1 MNGSMRDARL
11 SVHPVHTGPGRSPD
25 ADARLQ
31 ASRRLDWRFL
41 LPDPELGR
49 VAYVGA
55 AQPALIEALQLF
67 AAQVDL
73 WGAAAPDAANTL
85 PGSLDAYGLAV
96 AHAPAAGAFEAVL
109 RQAAALVR
117 PGGTLYLETRGR
129 LSRRLTALRRLGLAH
144 IAAYWIWPNFE
155 ACTKVI
161 PVDHL
166 ATVAQFEG
174 ARLGPAWLNRWG
186 AGGLLPR
193 LARSRLAHD
202 AIPCL
207 GIVAQRPSGNNGL
220 NQGLDRSL
228 NGGLR

>member
-1 MNGSMRDARL
+1 MRDTRL
-11 SVHPVHTGPGRSPD
+11 AVHPVHTNPVHAGPGRSPD

-41 LPDPELGR
+41 LPDPALGR

-55 AQPALIEALQLF
+55 AQPALIEALQLL

-73 WGAAAPDAANTL
+73 WTAASSGAENAL
-85 PGSLDAYGLAV
+85 PGSPDAYGLVV
-96 AHAPAAGAFEAVL
+96 AHAPAAGAFEATL
-109 RQAAALVR
+109 RQAAALLR

-129 LSRRLTALRRLGLAH
+129 LTRRLAALRRVGLANV
-144 IAAYWIWPNFE
+144 AAYWIWPNFA
-155 ACTKVI
+155 ACTKII

-174 ARLGPAWLNRWG
+174 ARLNRWG
-186 AGGLLPR
+186 VGRLLPR

-202 AIPCL
+202 LIPCL
-207 GIVAQRPSGNNGL
+207 GIVAQRPSGNDSL
-220 NQGLDRSL
+220 DPGLDRSL